1 MLVRV
6 WEYDVPEAQ
15 RLEFERRYGRAGD
28 WAALFAASPGFVGT
42 DLYQCVDR
50 PGHYLTVD
58 RFADEAAWHGF
69 LARHSDDYARLDD
82 ECASLTL
89 AEHEVIAGTAD

>member
-15 RLEFERRYGRAGD
+15 RLEC
-28 WAALFAASPGFVGT
+28 VG
-42 DLYQCVDR
+42 R

-58 RFADEAAWHGF
+58 RFTDEAAWQGF